1 MNFQLSASFE
11 DAGRAVLNFLHQR
24 LDFDLWMITRT
35 EGDDWIVLQSED
47 HGYQVK
53 PGQVFH
59 WADSFC
65 SHMVQGMAPRIA
77 PCSDDI
83 ELYATAPIAKM
94 VPIKAYI
101 GFPLLRENGELFGT
115 LCAIDPQPKPE
126 SIRQEQ
132 ELIDLL
138 SNLLSVILQNEL
150 QRTQYT
156 RYFER
161 LQVESLIDDVTQL
174 YDRRAWDRLINAEEE
189 RSRRHGHPSAIYTIK
204 MDNWQEINET
214 QGKAASNA
222 LIKRATVALKKILH
236 DHDILARLR
245 EDEIAI
251 LNITLDKAKAD
262 DFFHYIRQTLQ
273 HVDVKASIG
282 YALRHPSTG
291 LHHAL
296 AQAEKH
302 VQTYQHSTQH

>member
-11 DAGRAVLNFLHQR
+11 DAGRAVLDFLHQR
-24 LDFDLWMITRT
+24 LDFGLWMITRT

-53 PGQVFH
+53 PGQVFR

-65 SHMVQGMAPRIA
+65 AHMVQSAAPHIA
-77 PCSDDI
+77 PCSDEI
-83 ELYATAPIAKM
+83 ELYATAPIAKQ

-101 GFPLLRENGELFGT
+101 GFPLRRENGELFGT
-115 LCAIDPQPKPE
+115 LCAIDPHPKPE

-132 ELIDLL
+132 ELLDLL

-150 QRTQYT
+150 QRIQYT

-161 LQVESLIDDVTQL
+161 LQVETLLDESTQL
-174 YDRRAWDRLINAEEE
+174 YNRAAWDRLINAEEE
-189 RSRRHGHPSAIYTIK
+189 RSRRLGHPSAVYVIQLHHSQKAIK
-204 MDNWQEINET
+204 HQEKMAHEL
-214 QGKAASNA
+214 
-222 LIKRATVALKKILH
+222 LIKRAAIALKKIMH
-236 DHDILARLR
+236 DDDILARLS
-245 EDEIAI
+245 EHEFAI
-251 LNITLDKAKAD
+251 LNINLDKSKAE

-273 HVDVKASIG
+273 HMNISASIG

-291 LHHAL
+291 LHQAL
-296 AQAEKH
+296 IQATAQIH
-302 VQTYQHSTQH
+302 GQQHN